1 MRHAAVAVAVIVIGL
16 PLAILLLLEPAS
28 ECGSTSSPASAPPPG
43 TQTAGQVVRYLESQ
57 GFTPFGAA
65 GIVGNLQQE
74 STSTLD
80 PTLSDGAG
88 GGGIAQ
94 WKASWYAQMA
104 SWATG
109 HGLSPTSL
117 AGQLAYLAWDV
128 RTSYSQLVSELNS
141 ASSPQEAA
149 TMFETTYEI
158 CSGYIA
164 YMVVIPGSPCND
176 PARRT
181 YAVQAYAAAGGQSGT
196 AVPVSLSTA
205 STCCPSNS
213 AAPTGN
219 GQLVSLPLPA
229 NEMLPGS
236 WTYDAGIDIPA
247 PAGTPEYA
255 VGPGVIVREGLPGF
269 GPNAPVLRV
278 TAGPLAGKS
287 FYYGHAGPD
296 TVPVGAQVQAGQ
308 QISEVGAGIVGIS
321 TGPHIEFGL
330 YPAAGGAAVAPIL
343 EQLMADAGSAAPG
356 GAATPV
362 SLSVGGTCAQA
373 VSFTGKDPIPGF
385 TPGRDDSGVDACAQ
399 PGMPIYA
406 PAASVLLEVLQN
418 WYEGQPLMLFQFVP
432 PLSGTYQG
440 DEYWYVAEQI
450 APGSQTAGT
459 VFQAGQPVATFAP
472 SGTCIEIGWGSTS
485 TTMRALAPQYA
496 NPAPGQLTPVGE
508 TFKQYFGI
516 PWVGQSP

>member
-1 MRHAAVAVAVIVIGL
+1 M
-16 PLAILLLLEPAS
+16 
-28 ECGSTSSPASAPPPG
+28 
-43 TQTAGQVVRYLESQ
+43 VRYLESQ

-65 GIVGNLQQE
+65 GIEGNLQQE
-74 STSTLD
+74 STPELD

-128 RTSYSQLVSELNS
+128 RTSYPQLVSELNS

-149 TMFETTYEI
+149 TMFETTYEL
-158 CSGYIA
+158 CSGYVA
-164 YMVVIPGSPCND
+164 FMVVIPGSACND
-176 PARRT
+176 PARRS
-181 YAVQAYAAAGGQSGT
+181 VCGAGVRRRQRPVGPGT

-205 STCCPSNS
+205 STTCCPSGS
-213 AAPTGN
+213 STAAGS

-236 WTYDAGIDIPA
+236 WSYDAGIDIPA

-343 EQLMADAGSAAPG
+343 QQLMAASSSATPNG
-356 GAATPV
+356 TATPV

-373 VSFTGKDPIPGF
+373 VSFNGKDPIPGF
-385 TPGRDDSGVDACAQ
+385 TPARDDMGVDACAQ

-406 PAASVLLEVLQN
+406 PATSVELPGIPD
-418 WYEGQPLMLFQFVP
+418 WYRGEPLMLFEFVP

-450 APGSQTAGT
+450 VPVTMQPGT
-459 VFQAGQPVATFAP
+459 VFQAGQAVAHFAF
-472 SGTCIEIGWGSTS
+472 SGTCIEIGWGSPTS
-485 TTMRALAPQYA
+485 DQRTLAGVTDPAAA
-496 NPAPGQLTPVGE
+496 NPPAGSLTPWGE